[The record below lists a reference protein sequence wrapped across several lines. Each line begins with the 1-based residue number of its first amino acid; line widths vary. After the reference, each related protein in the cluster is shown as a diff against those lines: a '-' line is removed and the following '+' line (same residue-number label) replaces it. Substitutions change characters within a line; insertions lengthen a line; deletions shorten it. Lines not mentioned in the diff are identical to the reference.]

1 MERARKRRVALALA
15 YAVVLGLWTYADQ
28 KSVDLSPGFDG
39 DLVVLGFV
47 ALTVLVGIAVGRWWV
62 LISLIGGLL
71 PLIYL
76 QETGYLGHGFD
87 GADPIAPSSIS
98 ALVWFGLFLLVG
110 VGIRNVWGY
119 LRPKLQRLVS
129 S

>member
-1 MERARKRRVALALA
+1 MRPIRIYLALG

-28 KSVDLSPGFDG
+28 KSVDLSPGFDD

-47 ALTVLVGIAVGRWWV
+47 ALTVLMGAAVGRWWV
-62 LISLIGGLL
+62 LISLLGGLL
-71 PLIYL
+71 PLVYL

-98 ALVWFGLFLLVG
+98 DLVWFGVCLLVG
-110 VGIRNVWGY
+110 VGARHTWDY
-119 LRPKLQRLVS
+119 LRPKLRRS
-129 S
+129 A